1 MVRMGAKL
9 CPEAQSRS
17 VTRRRVNST
26 SQSGSGAV
34 MMTSQTSSAAG
45 GILLLQLAN
54 QLPGI
59 GLGPGHAAP
68 AGDDVAVIAEPDPA
82 AGCADAVG
90 VHDEVHGALGADRA
104 VAGRVPAHQDLVV
117 PQAQLAPP
125 QVAAFLDR
133 PAAGGGFDLDEFA
146 MLVEVDRLSPNVLD
160 AASGGLP
167 TGPPVAG
174 QVDPVARRPGQLA
187 DRDAQ
192 GLSDSDGD
200 REDRLL
206 LAGLVASD

>member
-9 CPEAQSRS
+9 WPEAHSRLFTS
-17 VTRRRVNST
+17 RRVNST

-34 MMTSQTSSAAG
+34 TMTSQTSSAAG

-54 QLPGI
+54 QLPGV

-68 AGDDVAVIAEPDPA
+68 SSDDVAVVAEPDPA
-82 AGCADAVG
+82 AGGADAVG

-104 VAGRVPAHQDLVV
+104 VVGGVPAHQDLVV
-117 PQAQLAPP
+117 PQAQLAAP

-146 MLVEVDRLSPNVLD
+146 VLVEVDRLGPDVLD

-167 TGPPVAG
+167 TRPPVAG
-174 QVDPVARRPGQLA
+174 EAHAVAGRSSEFA
-187 DRDAQ
+187 D
-192 GLSDSDGD
+192 
-200 REDRLL
+200 
-206 LAGLVASD
+206 